1 MKSIFH
7 SSKFSSLKPCAGRVN
22 GGIALGCQ
30 HIPPGRVKGSS
41 PIFFGGEGMIVTA
54 EYKGFSYTFDPRAQA
69 MKDLGV
75 TEETAENRAALAK
88 KTLEYM
94 KTARCQAHTGA
105 VVRWALEE
113 ILKGGDISAE
123 AIFSA
128 CRAYSPPSGFR
139 Q

>member
-1 MKSIFH
+1 MT
-7 SSKFSSLKPCAGRVN
+7 
-22 GGIALGCQ
+22 
-30 HIPPGRVKGSS
+30 
-41 PIFFGGEGMIVTA
+41 VTA
-54 EYKGFSYTFDPRAQA
+54 EYKGVSYTFDPQAQA
-69 MKDLGV
+69 MEDLGV
-75 TEETAENRAALAK
+75 TEETAENRAALAE

-94 KTARCQAHTGA
+94 KTVRYRAHTGA

-113 ILKGGDISAE
+113 ILKGGDICAE